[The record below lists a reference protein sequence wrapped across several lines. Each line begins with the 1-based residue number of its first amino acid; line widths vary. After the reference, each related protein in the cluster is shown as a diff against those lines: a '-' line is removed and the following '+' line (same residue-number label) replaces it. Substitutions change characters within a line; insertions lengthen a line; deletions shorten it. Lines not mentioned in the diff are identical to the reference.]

1 MDRDLLSAV
10 PGGPELLDWFGGYAP
25 LLHDAEVLEITLD
38 RRGPVCSIKVH
49 GFEMTPE
56 VDAFGYFICTRHA
69 VITFRLDEV
78 TRLEL
83 EDFSHQNALMGL
95 GVARTVSG
103 GFCLEFDPA
112 NGVSGL
118 VEAQRLE
125 ISIAPGIPPDSI
137 YLEAGARRA
146 GVG

>member
-10 PGGPELLDWFGGYAP
+10 PGGPELLDWFGGHAP
-25 LLHDAEVLEITLD
+25 RLHDAEVLEIILD

-56 VDAFGYFICTRHA
+56 VDASGYFVCTRHA

-95 GVARTVSG
+95 GVARTASG
-103 GFCLEFDPA
+103 GFCLELDPA

-125 ISIAPGIPPDSI
+125 ISIAPGIPPGSI
-137 YLEAGARRA
+137 YLEAEARRA
-146 GVG
+146 GMG